1 MPRKNKIIIRSGSGT
16 PSASDFVAGEPGWD
30 STNGILYVRNAAG
43 SMVAVS
49 GGGGGGSTEIY
60 EVATTASLP
69 NPGTSGR
76 IYITSDYSRCY
87 RWDSGSSAW
96 VEIGAVSAYD
106 SRWDLFLPGAPT
118 SVSGTV
124 ASGQSVVSWTAPTGV
139 ASQTP
144 VTDYVVQYATSPFTS
159 WTTFSDGVST
169 STSATVTSL
178 TNGVAYQFR
187 CAAVNGAGQGPWSA
201 ASASVTPAAWSPS
214 SLTPTLW
221 LDASVSGSLYDATS
235 GGSLVGSGG
244 TVRRWE
250 DQSGNG
256 NHVTGS
262 SGPTRSVSSV
272 NSRDSL
278 AFSSQLLTRSGLN
291 LSSATAA
298 SLFAVI
304 KFATSGNQIAI
315 AFGTDASYG
324 GLTLEANLRSAG
336 QHSATFGN
344 NSLASE
350 NQATGGTVSN
360 VTKSFGAVYGS
371 STGTMYIGGSSAAT
385 VSRSQSLNSGS
396 GFSVGAYFSSGY
408 ALSGNICEIVYVPR
422 AMTAG
427 EISSL
432 QTYFASKWGV

>member
-1 MPRKNKIIIRSGSGT
+1 MPRKNKIIIRTGSAAPT
-16 PSASDFVAGEPGWD
+16 ASDFVAGEPAWD
-30 STNGILYVRNAAG
+30 SSNSKLYIRNAAG
-43 SMVAVS
+43 SMVEITGS
-49 GGGGGGSTEIY
+49 GGGTAYVIEY
-60 EVATTASLP
+60 ATTASFPSTGASATLYLA
-69 NPGTSGR
+69 TDTR
-76 IYITSDYSRCY
+76 RLYS
-87 RWDSGSSAW
+87 WTGSTYAE
-96 VEIGAVSAYD
+96 VGAVSVYD
-106 SRWDLFLPGAPT
+106 SRFDLFLPGAPT
-118 SVSGTV
+118 GVSGTI

-144 VTDYVVQYATSPFTS
+144 ITDYVVQYSSNSGST
-159 WTTFSDGVST
+159 WTTFADGTST
-169 STSATVTSL
+169 STSATVTGL
-178 TNGVAYQFR
+178 TNGTAYLFR
-187 CAAVNGAGQGPWSA
+187 VAAVNGIGQGAYSS
-201 ASASVTPAAWSPS
+201 ASASVTPTAWSPS
-214 SLTPTLW
+214 NLTPTLW

-272 NSRDSL
+272 NSKDSL

-304 KFATSGNQIAI
+304 KFATSGNQIAV

-324 GLTLEANLRSAG
+324 CLTLEANLRSAG

-371 STGTMYIGGSSAAT
+371 SVGTLYIGGSSAAT
-385 VSRSQSLNSGS
+385 VSRSQALNSSS

-432 QTYFASKWGV
+432 QSYFAAKWGV